1 MRPFWEDKVHVV
13 IENLSCENITY
24 KVQPENDLS
33 GKIRTL
39 HRNMLLPCDNLLD
52 SFDWNIIGEV
62 HTSNQKSK

>member
-33 GKIRTL
+33 GKMALCTGICYY
-39 HRNMLLPCDNLLD
+39 HV
-52 SFDWNIIGEV
+52 IIY
-62 HTSNQKSK
+62 